1 MSENPQ
7 ILFPA
12 LRYRDAHAAI
22 GWLEGALGMQRGLV
36 SQTSEGVVMH
46 AEVSIAGAALMLG
59 SNSEGDDERLELPAG
74 GGSVYVAL
82 DSAEQV
88 DELFASATAAGADVL
103 MPVTDQPYGSHEF
116 TVADPEGNAWSVG
129 TYRPG

>member
-1 MSENPQ
+1 MAQNPQ

-22 GWLEGALGMQRGLV
+22 GWLERALGMQRGLV

-46 AEVSIAGAALMLG
+46 AEVSIAGATLMLG
-59 SNSEGDDERLELPAG
+59 SNSEGDDERLELPSG

-82 DSAEQV
+82 DSPEQV
-88 DELFASATAAGADVL
+88 DQLFASATAAGADVL